1 MTLTGVGEANSND
14 ITQCRQPSLP
24 AFRITLLVLVL
35 KRINSKK
42 GSREQNMNNID
53 VFDMD
58 NSKIYSI
65 GNLAW
70 KLQNSHLRENTLNAV
85 NGTNPKILTMFF

>member
-1 MTLTGVGEANSND
+1 MT
-14 ITQCRQPSLP
+14 
-24 AFRITLLVLVL
+24 
-35 KRINSKK
+35 

-53 VFDMD
+53 VFDRD

-70 KLQNSHLRENTLNAV
+70 KLQNFQLRGKTLNAV
-85 NGTNPKILTMFF
+85 NGTNPRTLTHYSKTW

>member
-1 MTLTGVGEANSND
+1 
-14 ITQCRQPSLP
+14 
-24 AFRITLLVLVL
+24 
-35 KRINSKK
+35 
-42 GSREQNMNNID
+42 MNHID

-70 KLQNSHLRENTLNAV
+70 KPQNSQMRGNTLNEV
-85 NGTNPKILTMFF
+85 HGINPKTLTMFFYNLVKDSIKLHFR

>member
-1 MTLTGVGEANSND
+1 
-14 ITQCRQPSLP
+14 
-24 AFRITLLVLVL
+24 
-35 KRINSKK
+35 
-42 GSREQNMNNID
+42 MNNID